1 MDLVPTVD
9 IRNPSAVSLDA
20 LDAACADHGFF
31 LLEGHG
37 LDDLIDRTWAATEAF
52 FASPAS
58 NKEAIRR
65 HPDAMLGWY
74 DRELTKRKRDHKEVF
89 DFIDPSI
96 PEDRSPN
103 RWPEAPDDFHDTMAD
118 FFDGFAQLA
127 AETLELV
134 QSTLGLDPAAAAE
147 HPNERTTS
155 TVRLNHYPV
164 GDPVPAGE
172 REGLNPLGDVALGH
186 HTDPGVLTL
195 LLQDDTGGL
204 QAQSSEHGWIDVE
217 PRPGTIV
224 VNLAD
229 TMQVWTNDRYKA
241 AVHRVVPMTE
251 RSRYSI
257 PFFSN
262 PRRDCVIE
270 PIDALAAS
278 GARYRS
284 FTWKEFI
291 RGRADD
297 NFEDLGVD
305 DIQISHFSLEAGAT
319 GANS

>member
-9 IRNPSAVSLDA
+9 IRNPSGVSIDA

-37 LDDLIDRTWAATEAF
+37 LDELIERTWAATTSF
-52 FASPAS
+52 FSSEPA

-65 HPDAMLGWY
+65 TPDAMLGWY

-89 DFIDPSI
+89 DYIDPSI

-103 RWPEAPDDFHDTMAD
+103 RWPAGPDGFRATMTA

-127 AETLELV
+127 TDTLDLV
-134 QSTLGLDPAAAAE
+134 QSTLGLGPAVAAT
-147 HPNERTTS
+147 HRNERSTS

-164 GDPVPAGE
+164 GDPVPGAE

-195 LLQDDTGGL
+195 LLQDETGGL
-204 QAQSSEHGWIDVE
+204 QARSTTHGWIDVE

-224 VNLAD
+224 VNLGD
-229 TMQVWTNDRYKA
+229 TMQVWSNDRYKA
-241 AVHRVVPMTE
+241 AVHRVMPMTS

-262 PRRDCVIE
+262 PERDCTIE
-270 PIDALAAS
+270 PIPELAEA
-278 GARYRS
+278 GPRYRA
-284 FTWKEFI
+284 FTWREYI

-297 NFEDLGVD
+297 NFADLGVD
-305 DIQISHFSLEAGAT
+305 DIQITKFAIGAGA
-319 GANS
+319 S

>member
-1 MDLVPTVD
+1 MNVRSDKDLVPTVD
-9 IRNPSAVSLDA
+9 IANPSTVSLDA

-37 LDDLIDRTWAATEAF
+37 LEDLINRAWTATRDF
-52 FASPAS
+52 FASDTG

-65 HPDAMLGWY
+65 NPKAMLGWY
-74 DRELTKRKRDHKEVF
+74 DRELTKRKRDHKEVL
-89 DFIDPSI
+89 DFIDPAI
-96 PEDRSPN
+96 PRDRNPN
-103 RWPEAPDDFHDTMAD
+103 RWPAGPVGFRETMTD
-118 FFDGFAQLA
+118 FFDGFAALA
-127 AETLELV
+127 TQTLGLV
-134 QSTLGLDPAAAAE
+134 QHTLGLDDDVAAA
-147 HPNERTTS
+147 HTNTRGTS

-164 GDPVPAGE
+164 GDPVPAE
-172 REGLNPLGDVALGH
+172 ESAGLNPLGGMALGH

-204 QAQSSEHGWIDVE
+204 QAESLEHGWIDIE

-229 TMQVWTNDRYKA
+229 TLQVWTNDRYKA
-241 AVHRVVPMTE
+241 AVHRVVPMTG

-270 PIDALAAS
+270 PIDGLAG
-278 GARYRS
+278 GAPHYRP
-284 FTWKEFI
+284 FTWRELI
-291 RGRADD
+291 GGRADD
-297 NFEDLGVD
+297 NFADYGVD
-305 DIQISHFSLEAGAT
+305 DIQISHFLVDR
-319 GANS
+319 